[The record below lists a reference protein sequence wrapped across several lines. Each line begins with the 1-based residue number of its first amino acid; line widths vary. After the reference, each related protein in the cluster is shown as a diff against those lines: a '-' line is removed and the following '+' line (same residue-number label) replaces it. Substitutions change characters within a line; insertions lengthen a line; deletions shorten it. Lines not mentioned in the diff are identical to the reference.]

1 MKFLHD
7 CILIKDILVI
17 GDLHIGYDERFGR
30 SIGQVQLENIL
41 EKLEG
46 IFEYIN
52 KLGVRVKEVILLGD
66 VKHYFGEISDIEW
79 RETLSLLDYIK
90 VKSRGAKIIII
101 KGNHDNIL
109 EPIVKKRN
117 IDLKDYYFVSIEGKK
132 YCFLHGDKMF
142 EQCLDADWLLFGH
155 WHPSITLSDNYK
167 RERFK
172 CFLKGKWKRKNVIIF
187 PSFSDIKYGSD
198 LNNLKDENDKFS
210 FIKYKDIIK
219 FEVIIYNND
228 EKKEYNFGK
237 LSKLI

>member
-7 CILIKDILVI
+7 CILLKDILVI

-46 IFEYIN
+46 IFKQI
-52 KLGVRVKEVILLGD
+52 KDLGVRVKRVVLLGD
-66 VKHYFGEISDIEW
+66 VKHVFSGITDIEW

-90 VKSRGAKIIII
+90 IKSRGAKIIII

-117 IDLKDYYFVSIEGKK
+117 INLRDYYFVSIEGKK

-198 LNNLKDENDKFS
+198 LNNLRDENDKFS

-228 EKKEYNFGK
+228 EKREYNFGK
-237 LSKLI
+237 LGKLI

>member
-1 MKFLHD
+1 
-7 CILIKDILVI
+7 
-17 GDLHIGYDERFGR
+17 
-30 SIGQVQLENIL
+30 
-41 EKLEG
+41 
-46 IFEYIN
+46 
-52 KLGVRVKEVILLGD
+52 LGD
-66 VKHYFGEISDIEW
+66 VKHVFSGITDIEW

-117 IDLKDYYFVSIEGKK
+117 INLRDYYFVSIEGKK

-172 CFLKGKWKRKNVIIF
+172 CFLKGKWERKNVIIF

-198 LNNLKDENDKFS
+198 LNNLRDENDKFS

-228 EKKEYNFGK
+228 EKREYNFGK
-237 LSKLI
+237 LGKLI